1 LNGDKT
7 SKNKFEV
14 GNGGSNGTAIITPE
28 RPSLN
33 FFNSSITDQ
42 NGCRENS
49 NSTNTLG
56 YDTGIVEEKMLPKL
70 GIMRPTQLSVYKYQ
84 EDKLIFF
91 GFFNSFLSMLL
102 HLTFR

>member
-42 NGCRENS
+42 NGYLAGE
-49 NSTNTLG
+49 
-56 YDTGIVEEKMLPKL
+56 
-70 GIMRPTQLSVYKYQ
+70 
-84 EDKLIFF
+84 LIAPIP
-91 GFFNSFLSMLL
+91 
-102 HLTFR
+102 